1 MADMFSIGEFSKVTG
16 LTIKSLRFYHE
27 QGVLTPSRVE
37 AGSGYRYYSESQIDT
52 ARVIA
57 QLRGLDFSVAD
68 VREILSNHSDD
79 ADIVERL
86 KSQRA
91 VIKERMKKDRDIAGL
106 LDQIIVHETEATKMM
121 SQTNYAVEEKNVD
134 PCLIASI
141 RMKGAYSECG
151 KGFAKI
157 GRRLGRFINGKPML
171 LHHDTEY
178 KEGDADFEA
187 CMPVKRGESND
198 EITVKEL
205 PGGRA
210 LSLMHLGPYEEIG
223 RSYEKIMKHAK
234 AQSLNYDVPTRE
246 IYHKG
251 PGMIFK
257 GNPKKY
263 LTEIVFLISDDVS

>member
-1 MADMFSIGEFSKVTG
+1 MADMFSIGEFSKITG

-27 QGVLTPSRVE
+27 QGVLTPTHVE
-37 AGSGYRYYSESQIDT
+37 TGSGYRYYSESQIDL

-57 QLRGLDFSVAD
+57 QLRALEFTVAE
-68 VREILSNHSDD
+68 VREMVSEHDDD
-79 ADIVERL
+79 ADILERL
-86 KSQRA
+86 ASQRSA
-91 VIKERMKKDRDIAGL
+91 IKSRIKRDREIAGL
-106 LDQIIVHETEATKMM
+106 LDRIITHETEATRTMNQ
-121 SQTNYAVEEKNVD
+121 STYAVEEKEFA

-141 RMKGAYSECG
+141 RMKGAYHECG

-157 GRRLGRFINGKPML
+157 GRKLGRFIQGKPML
-171 LHHDTEY
+171 LHHDSEY
-178 KEGDADFEA
+178 KEHDADFEA
-187 CMPVKRGESND
+187 CMPIKRGDSTD

-210 LSLMHLGPYEEIG
+210 LSLMHLGPYEDIG
-223 RSYEKIMKHAK
+223 RSYERIISHAK
-234 AQSLNYDVPTRE
+234 EHNLRYQSPTRE

-263 LTEIVFLISDDVS
+263 LTEIVFLIDNKAT